1 MKKII
6 RLTESDLTRIVKR
19 IIIESDK
26 EKDNKSSNE
35 TKIPLQLKLKFQKFL
50 KSAKGEEGE
59 DAYLDRRR
67 DSFIKELD
75 GYSSMEVRTKLFK
88 KLESEYGQVPGKF
101 RAPFRWYK

>member
-1 MKKII
+1 
-6 RLTESDLTRIVKR
+6 
-19 IIIESDK
+19 
-26 EKDNKSSNE
+26 
-35 TKIPLQLKLKFQKFL
+35 L